1 MKPITCLLL
10 LGLSLKFVS
19 PARGES
25 VEWVRQFGTDV
36 SDRSYGVAADKL
48 GNVYVSVETLGS
60 LGGPIAGAVDIA
72 LARYDAAGNLAWTR
86 QFGTSQEE
94 SSRGISADGL

>member
-10 LGLSLKFVS
+10 LGLLLEFLS

-25 VEWVRQFGTDV
+25 VEWVRQFGTED

-48 GNVYVSVETLGS
+48 GNVYVSAETLE
-60 LGGPIAGAVDIA
+60 A
-72 LARYDAAGNLAWTR
+72 
-86 QFGTSQEE
+86 
-94 SSRGISADGL
+94 